1 MTKSPK
7 YPIAVTE
14 PDALDARVKLA
25 NLETPYGLYAY
36 PSFKFRHE
44 VRTPLESG
52 RESYLRA
59 YPQFAPRRRSSRQTR
74 RAAIR
79 NGNY

>member
-14 PDALDARVKLA
+14 PGVLDVKFKAA
-25 NLETPYGLYAY
+25 NVETPPGLYAY

-44 VRTPLESG
+44 LRTPMEGGSTA
-52 RESYLRA
+52 YYRA
-59 YPQFAPRRRSSRQTR
+59 YPQFAPRRRSSRQAR
-74 RAAIR
+74 RHAIR
-79 NGNY
+79 HGS